1 MSSFLAPGTISMGW
15 NFLYEIFV
23 DLGRS
28 CLLGGISVKTGTEQ
42 ERDRRLGDKEV
53 VTGVEKD
60 SIFRKG
66 GISIV
71 EMFCIER
78 LRVSSSF
85 FTSEN
90 LHIRFMF
97 LSSLEGLL

>member
-1 MSSFLAPGTISMGW
+1 MGW

-53 VTGVEKD
+53 VTGVETD
-60 SIFRKG
+60 SIFLKG

-78 LRVSSSF
+78 LRVSS
-85 FTSEN
+85 EN
-90 LHIRFMF
+90 LHISFMF

>member
-1 MSSFLAPGTISMGW
+1 MGW

-78 LRVSSSF
+78 LRVSF
-85 FTSEN
+85 EN